1 MSTIKIEFWSEDKN
15 EIAQLLSA
23 LAGVNENA
31 KSVKNIEVV
40 DAEEV
45 KAPEKKAAATR
56 PSRAKAKP
64 EPEPEP
70 EEEEDE
76 DLLGEEA
83 EDEDEQGITQDD
95 VKAMLAKKV
104 ATNRD
109 AIVKKLKSYGAEKI
123 SELESS
129 SYKDFYD
136 FMAKLK

>member
-1 MSTIKIEFWSEDKN
+1 LCDFVLIVAEKFNFNRAHLCLYLI
-15 EIAQLLSA
+15 I
-23 LAGVNENA
+23 
-31 KSVKNIEVV
+31 KSVK
-40 DAEEV
+40 EERYSES
-45 KAPEKKAAATR
+45 PEKKAPAPR

-64 EPEPEP
+64 EPEPEA
-70 EEEEDE
+70 EEDEDE

-83 EDEDEQGITQDD
+83 EDEDEQGITEDD
-95 VKAMLAKKV
+95 VKAMLAQKV

-109 AIVKKLKSYGAEKI
+109 VIVKKLKSYGASKI